1 MKRCYGCFE
10 ILEKK
15 QEICPYCGYVEGTPP
30 EEAVHME
37 PGTLLS
43 ERYIVGK
50 VIGYGGF
57 GVTYIGWDSRLEK
70 RVAIKEYMPSEFST
84 RMPGRSQVSI
94 FGGVKKDQFDS
105 GLKKF
110 VEEAKRLSKF
120 QKEEGIVK
128 IYDCISE
135 NDTAY
140 IIMEYLEGETLSEKL
155 KRDKVLSERDA
166 INILTPVM
174 NSLEAVHEE
183 GIIHRDIAP
192 DNIFITKDGKVK
204 LIDFGAARFATT
216 SYSRSL
222 TVIIKPG
229 YSAEEQYRS
238 KSDQGP
244 YTDVYSLAATLYKMI
259 TGETPPDALERR
271 AKIENAKKDILQEPH
286 KLNKNISLVTE
297 NAILNALNIRI
308 EDRTPTIQK
317 FIKDLKSEEPV
328 KRVYGKIKH
337 VDLYRMPMWLKILV
351 PSMLGVF
358 LVFGSL
364 IAAGII
370 KISSFKTKVV
380 IPDGYTVVPSVE
392 GLDIENA
399 TKELSNSKLNYTAV
413 GNLTSEYV
421 EAGLIVYQNPDGG
434 KTLPINSL
442 IEITVCRGTG
452 EVEIATNGVSKV
464 PIFIWSE
471 ESTAIEDFKT
481 AGLDPT
487 VNYIF
492 DENVAAGQVIKAT
505 DEKGNV
511 INFGDELP
519 EGSKVILYVSKG
531 SEGFAMPDV
540 IGMTEEEAKSLL
552 EQKGLVIYI
561 TSESTDS
568 ATAGTVFEQSI
579 AAGETV
585 KLGTE
590 VTIKIAQEPDDSA
603 ETDETIIVI
612 EETTSSAVPQITPT
626 NTPKPTP
633 IPTPTP
639 TPIPTPVPAVS
650 ATYTVVFDGNG
661 GHIPYYNYYDDC
673 WEYDITQ
680 SFEYSAGDTLGYVE
694 EPIDC
699 YYYHFVGWACN
710 GTYVGPDTVVNS
722 DMYIEAQWEV
732 NEEWSDWSEWDYY
745 YTDDLDNLPEKYDM
759 YGDLIVEEYEYNC
772 TPTTRPVYC
781 YYRFESQDFYDEEND
796 IYWCYYLPYAG
807 QVDGYEC
814 YYYARIES
822 DYQLDFYGYYDDYPV
837 FYDYDGSLWFEDYT
851 YETFTY
857 RVDYRYR
864 SREI

>member
-10 ILEKK
+10 YIDDNL
-15 QEICPYCGYVEGTPP
+15 EICPYCGYVEGTPP

-37 PGTLLS
+37 PGTMLS

-50 VIGYGGF
+50 VVGYGGF

-70 RVAIKEYMPSEFST
+70 KVAIKEYLPSEFST

-155 KRDKVLSERDA
+155 KREKVLSERDA
-166 INILTPVM
+166 IDILTPVM

-271 AKIENAKKDILQEPH
+271 AKIENAKRDILQEPH

-297 NAILNALNIRI
+297 NAVLNALNIRI
-308 EDRTPTIQK
+308 EDRTPTVRK
-317 FIKDLKSEEPV
+317 FISDLKSDEPV

-337 VDLYRMPMWLKILV
+337 IDLYRMPLWLKILV
-351 PSMLGVF
+351 PSMLAVI
-358 LVFGSL
+358 LIFGSL

-370 KISSFKTKVV
+370 KISNFKTKVE
-380 IPDGYTVVPSVE
+380 IPEGYTVVPSVE

-399 TKELSNSKLNYTAV
+399 TQELSNSMLNYTAV

-434 KTLPINSL
+434 RTLPVNSL

-452 EVEIATNGVSKV
+452 EVESAINGISKV
-464 PIFIWSE
+464 PIFVWSE
-471 ESTAIEDFKT
+471 ENIAIADFKT
-481 AGLDPT
+481 AGLDPS
-487 VNYIF
+487 VEYIF
-492 DENVAAGQVIKAT
+492 DENVASGQVIKAT
-505 DEKGNV
+505 DEKGNELKS
-511 INFGDELP
+511 GDELP

-531 SEGFAMPDV
+531 AEGFAMPDV

-552 EQKGLVIYI
+552 EQKGLVTYI
-561 TSESTDS
+561 TSESADS

-590 VTIKIAQEPDDSA
+590 VTIKIAKEPDDSV
-603 ETDETIIVI
+603 ETDEVLNES
-612 EETTSSAVPQITPT
+612 EETTSSTAPRNTPT

-633 IPTPTP
+633 VPTAT
-639 TPIPTPVPAVS
+639 PTPVPTPVPDMS
-650 ATYTVVFDGNG
+650 ATYTVVFDGYG
-661 GHIPYYNYYDDC
+661 GHIPYYNYDEDC
-673 WEYDITQ
+673 WDYAITL

-710 GTYVGPDTVVNS
+710 GTYVGPNTPVYS
-722 DMYIEAQWEV
+722 DMYIEAQWEP
-732 NEEWSDWSEWDYY
+732 NEEWEDWSEWDYY
-745 YTDDLDNLPEKYDM
+745 YIDDLASLPNQYGY
-759 YGDLIVEEYEYNC
+759 YGDLIVDEYEYYY
-772 TPTTRPVYC
+772 TPETYTVYC
-781 YYRFESQDFYDEEND
+781 YERFESEDFYDED
-796 IYWCYYLPYAG
+796 SDSYWCYYLPYVGEVNGYVCHYYLTAESYYPFDFCG
-807 QVDGYEC
+807 YFDG
-814 YYYARIES
+814 
-822 DYQLDFYGYYDDYPV
+822 YPV
-837 FYDYDGSLWFEDYT
+837 FSDGNGNYWFNEYT
-851 YETFTY
+851 YEESAY
-857 RVDYRYR
+857 RVDYRSR
-864 SREI
+864 SRVC

>member
-15 QEICPYCGYVEGTPP
+15 QETCPYCGYVEGTPP

-140 IIMEYLEGETLSEKL
+140 IIMEYLEGETLSELL
-155 KRDKVLSERDA
+155 KREKVLSERDA
-166 INILTPVM
+166 IDILTPIM

-308 EDRTPTIQK
+308 EDRTPTVQK
-317 FIKDLKSEEPV
+317 FIKDLKSAEPV

-337 VDLYRMPMWLKILV
+337 VDLYRMPMWIKILV

-358 LVFGSL
+358 LLFGSL
-364 IAAGII
+364 IAAGVI

-380 IPDGYTVVPSVE
+380 IPDGYTVVPSIE

-421 EAGLIVYQNPDGG
+421 DAGLIVYQNPDGG
-434 KTLPINSL
+434 RTLPINSL

-452 EVEIATNGVSKV
+452 EVEIAINGVSKV

-471 ESTAIEDFKT
+471 ENTAIEDFKT

-505 DEKGNV
+505 DDKGNE
-511 INFGDELP
+511 IKYGDELP

-531 SEGFAMPDV
+531 AEGFAMPDV

-552 EQKGLVIYI
+552 EQKGLVTYI

-590 VTIKIAQEPDDSA
+590 VTIKIAKEPDDSV
-603 ETDETIIVI
+603 ETDETIIES
-612 EETTSSAVPQITPT
+612 EETTASAAPVYTPT

-633 IPTPTP
+633 TPTS
-639 TPIPTPVPAVS
+639 TPIPESYVS
-650 ATYTVVFDGNG
+650 YTCTVVFDADG
-661 GHIPYYNYYDDC
+661 GYLPYYDEVEDEWIYELSHSYT
-673 WEYDITQ
+673 YTV
-680 SFEYSAGDTLGYVE
+680 GDTLGYIE
-694 EPIDC
+694 EPEL
-699 YYYHFVGWACN
+699 YYRHFVGWKCN
-710 GTYVGPDTVVNS
+710 GSYVGPDTVVYG
-722 DMYIEAQWEV
+722 DMYIVAQWEI
-732 NEEWSDWSEWDYY
+732 NEDWEDWGEWDYY
-745 YTDDLDNLPEKYDM
+745 YTDDLSNLPEGNYYD
-759 YGDLIVEEYEYNC
+759 GILVDEFEYTY
-772 TPTTRPVYC
+772 TLVTRIVYC
-781 YYRFESQDFYDEEND
+781 YSRYESVDFYDEEND
-796 IYWCYYLPYAG
+796 RYWCYVMPYHG
-807 QVDGYEC
+807 ERNGYDC
-814 YYYARIES
+814 YYYYEITS
-822 DYQLDFYGYYDDYPV
+822 DYPYYFIGYTDGFDTYYDEWDNI
-837 FYDYDGSLWFEDYT
+837 WFNEYT
-851 YETFTY
+851 YEETVY
-857 RVDYRYR
+857 RVDYRLR
-864 SREI
+864 SRVMWE